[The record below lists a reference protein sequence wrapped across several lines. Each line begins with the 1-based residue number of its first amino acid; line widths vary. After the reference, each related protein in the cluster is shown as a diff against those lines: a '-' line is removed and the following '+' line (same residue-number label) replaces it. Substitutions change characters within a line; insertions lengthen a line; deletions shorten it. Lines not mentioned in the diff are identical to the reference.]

1 MWDNRGSDMKDLH
14 EVLLIL
20 SIGVVVGGF
29 GAWTVGVPTIMASG
43 IGTVILSVI
52 LMLRYKEEN

>member
-1 MWDNRGSDMKDLH
+1 MKDLH